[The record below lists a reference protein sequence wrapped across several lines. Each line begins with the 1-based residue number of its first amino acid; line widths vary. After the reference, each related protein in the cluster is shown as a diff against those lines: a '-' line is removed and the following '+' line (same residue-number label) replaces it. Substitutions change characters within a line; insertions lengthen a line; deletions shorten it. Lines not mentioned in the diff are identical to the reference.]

1 MKKILS
7 VLFAA
12 LMTSVSFAQAT
23 DTIQF
28 QISDAVM
35 TDYIGSAGWFQ
46 LRGWSTDGNYYATF
60 SNIDQRS
67 QIAGSYDY
75 SAFDLDYSYLRVVG
89 ATDTVKV
96 TVQDGH
102 VSVMAT
108 ATGYLL
114 EAYYLGEDLHCYHF
128 TMTYTVPVAT
138 DTLDVVIPNAELND
152 LTASNGVF
160 QMVGFNA
167 DQSRYAAVAI
177 YSTSV
182 AGSYTDDDFYAN
194 YTYLAH
200 LTAAD
205 TTYADFYSG
214 NATVSATATG
224 YALEAYLLCDDY
236 VCYHVTMTYT
246 APVAT
251 DTVDVV
257 IPNAELNDL
266 TASNGVFQMVGYN
279 ADQSRFASVAIY
291 SSSVA
296 GTYTNDNFYA
306 NYTYVAYLTAADTT
320 ISEFYS
326 GNATVTATANGY
338 ALEAYLLCDDEVC
351 YHVTMTY
358 TTSGINTVSNDQVRV
373 YPNPATDMIHVEANG
388 ITRIEV
394 IDLAGRVA
402 LTSAQNVNTIN
413 VSGLANGVYMLRT
426 TTTEGVNVQK
436 IVKK

>member
-1 MKKILS
+1 MKKVLS
-7 VLFAA
+7 VLFAV
-12 LMTSVSFAQAT
+12 LMSSVVFAQAPKT
-23 DTIQF
+23 TYNLT
-28 QISDAVM
+28 M
-35 TDYIGSAGWFQ
+35 TSYNAE
-46 LRGWSTDGNYYATF
+46 YYAEDGDWYCILQDANGNGF
-60 SNIDQRS
+60 
-67 QIAGSYDY
+67 
-75 SAFDLDYSYLRVVG
+75 AFDIYTTSLVSGQTYTYANDMDSYYSYAQVNGEEYNYTDASFTYTLTNGVETVV
-89 ATDTVKV
+89 A
-96 TVQDGH
+96 
-102 VSVMAT
+102 MAT
-108 ATGYLL
+108 L
-114 EAYYLGEDLHCYHF
+114 ENGDIYNL
-128 TMTYTVPVAT
+128 TYSRTLPVAT

-194 YTYLAH
+194 YTYVAH

-205 TTYADFYSG
+205 TTFADFYSG

-224 YALEAYLLCDDY
+224 YALEAYLLCDDD
-236 VCYHVTMTYT
+236 VCYHITMTYT

-251 DTVDVV
+251 DTVDIV

-266 TASNGVFQMVGYN
+266 TASNGVFQMVGFN

-402 LTSAQNVNTIN
+402 LTSAQDVNTIN